1 LSTYADRS
9 YRCACGAENKRRVAE
24 GLNVARST
32 KPRDAIIL
40 RTFQRFACETC
51 ARTTVIEDAFTL
63 MDFLRK
69 QFFVQE
75 PPSLQP
81 RWREREVA
89 VRALAD
95 RTLAPEALPPVVQ
108 DIGEGLRVRI
118 VFGLEALREK
128 LVCFDAALDDVA
140 LEACK
145 LELVR
150 RGHSLD
156 VELRLDEV
164 QGDVLV
170 LRAGDDA
177 SMRVPRRDYDAV
189 LGDAYAPVREEL
201 ARGAYVDLAR
211 LLPV

>member
-128 LVCFDAALDDVA
+128 LVCADAGLDDVA
-140 LEACK
+140 LEAVK

-150 RGHSLD
+150 AGLP
-156 VELRLDEV
+156 EAPRLDSV
-164 QGDVLV
+164 AGDTLV
-170 LRAGDDA
+170 LRGPAGTAEVARADYERMTTEPYA
-177 SMRVPRRDYDAV
+177 KLRD
-189 LGDAYAPVREEL
+189 EL
-201 ARGAYVDLAR
+201 ARGPYVDLAR